1 MKINR
6 KLGILVG
13 LIVLSSMFNVAMAQ
27 STLLFEGY
35 LDEGESIFVGPLIV
49 HLAKVQQAMLDD
61 GSLGYKAMIVVI
73 KDGKPINAN
82 YTSIKI
88 PDPQK
93 IQSLLTDPTFL
104 NAMGETL
111 GYNMTDPLQ
120 YTQFLIWL
128 GSASKEEIGEAVF
141 KTIREHPELGISPD
155 DILTTMSFP
164 NFQPIGENETITL
177 DVEGE
182 RVTITALQVY
192 PNGAKLSISGP
203 PEWKA
208 STLPAYITSWVE
220 APKSVNPGEEVTI
233 KVHLKNEG
241 ALEARYVTV
250 ILSPM
255 MLNMNSNGSSD
266 ALAQTLSQ
274 SGLVQSVLLPVEGA
288 TRYVEYIEGKEE
300 KVLEFHFKVN
310 ENADP
315 GVYPLYIN
323 VIYSIGMGQSME
335 MVQGFNYFGITVA
348 RESDA
353 TFELVG
359 VEKPE
364 KVYPGQDFEVKV
376 KLKNMGMEAAKNLLV
391 KLAQSTIDGAGI
403 PESPILIDNSSDQQY
418 TSLVGTNR
426 EIEYTFRLHVKEDA
440 KTGSYPLNLKL
451 SYYSGDAKDEKTQEF
466 RFSVQVL
473 RKNQAY
479 IEIESADTP
488 KEIEPGDEFTLKIRL
503 KNVGDETARAFSMKI
518 VPGEVQV
525 QGEVTKVDLSAIQNL
540 PIQGSQS
547 ISENLQSALNDI
559 MKELA
564 KQSIDAFLPVGEDN
578 ARYVAELA
586 PNEETTIEF
595 HLKANEKLENGIYP
609 LKIDINY
616 LSTPDDE
623 KVSDERLIGISVL
636 GREHLIISKVSTSP
650 GRVLAGTNNV
660 EVSLEVENIGSG
672 SARYVILKP
681 LPEKPFELS
690 ETSEQLINLGSLR
703 GGDSAKAV
711 FRVNVKD
718 DAKGGGYEIPVKITY
733 RDGNGEEKELTV
745 NVPIIV
751 NEKPKVE
758 VESVRFD
765 KTPAQGEDIK
775 IYVKLKNAGGEQA
788 ENVIIEGVVKADQ
801 PFTLSKRTDYVGD
814 LNPGE
819 DGEGVLELSINRD
832 AIPKDYT
839 IQVRIRAVGD
849 KESGDDNVYV
859 FEDSIKVPVKENLKT
874 KSNLGK
880 AGILIG
886 ILAVLAVIIT
896 YMRRKK

>member
-1 MKINR
+1 MK
-6 KLGILVG
+6 KELGILLG
-13 LIVLSSMFNVAMAQ
+13 LVVLSSMFNFNVAMTQ
-27 STLLFEGY
+27 SSLLFEGY
-35 LDEGESIFVGPLIV
+35 LDKGESVFVGPLIV
-49 HLAKVQQAMLDD
+49 HLARVQQAMLDD
-61 GSLGYKAMIVVI
+61 GSLGYKAMVVII

-93 IQSLLTDPTFL
+93 IQHLLTNTTFL

-120 YTQFLIWL
+120 YGQFLMWL
-128 GSASKEEIGEAVF
+128 GTASQEEIGEAVF
-141 KTIREHPELGISPD
+141 KTIQEHPELGITLE
-155 DILTTMSFP
+155 DITRTISFP
-164 NFQPIGENETITL
+164 TFQQIGENETISL
-177 DVEGE
+177 NVDGE
-182 RVTITALQVY
+182 KVTITALQVY

-203 PEWKA
+203 PGWKA
-208 STLPAYITSWVE
+208 STLPAYITTWVE
-220 APKSVNPGEEVTI
+220 APKSVKPGDEITI

-255 MLNMNSNGSSD
+255 MLNMNSNGSNE

-274 SGLVQSVLLPVEGA
+274 SGLVQSVLLPVDSA
-288 TRYVEYIEGKEE
+288 TKYVEYIEGKEE

-315 GVYPLYIN
+315 GIYPLYVN
-323 VIYSIGMGQSME
+323 VMYSIGMGQSME
-335 MVQGFNYFGITVA
+335 MIQGFDYFGITVA

-353 TFELVG
+353 TFELLD

-364 KVYPGQDFEVKV
+364 KVYPGQDFEIKV
-376 KLKNMGMEAAKNLLV
+376 KLKNMGMEVAKNLLV
-391 KLAQSTIDGAGI
+391 KLETVQSVDDMT
-403 PESPILIDNSSDQQY
+403 SILIDNSSDQQY
-418 TSLVGTNR
+418 TSIVKTNR
-426 EIEYTFRLHVKEDA
+426 EVQYTFRLHVKEDA
-440 KTGSYPLNLKL
+440 KTGSYPLTLKL
-451 SYYSGDAKDEKTQEF
+451 SYYSGDAKDEKKQDF
-466 RFSVQVL
+466 KFSIQVL

-479 IEIESADTP
+479 IEVEGVDTP
-488 KEIEPGDEFTLKIRL
+488 KSIEPGDEFTLKIRL
-503 KNVGDETARAFSMKI
+503 KNVGDETARAFSLKI
-518 VPGEVQV
+518 VPSEVQV
-525 QGEVTKVDLSAIQNL
+525 QSEVTKIDLSAIQNL

-564 KQSIDAFLPVGEDN
+564 KQKVDAFLPVGEDN
-578 ARYVAELA
+578 AKYVGELA
-586 PNEETTIEF
+586 PNEEIAIEF
-595 HLKANEKLENGIYP
+595 HLKASERLESGVYP
-609 LKIDINY
+609 LKVDIEY
-616 LSTPDDE
+616 LSSPDDE
-623 KVSDERLIGISVL
+623 KISDERVIGISVL
-636 GREHLIISKVSTSP
+636 GSEHLIISKVSTSP
-650 GRVLAGTNNV
+650 SRVLAGTNNV

-690 ETSEQLINLGSLR
+690 ETSEQLINLGSLK

-711 FRVNVKD
+711 FRVNVD
-718 DAKGGGYEIPVKITY
+718 GDAKGGNYEIPVEIDY
-733 RDGNGEEKELTV
+733 RDSSGDEKELRV
-745 NVPIIV
+745 NVPIII
-751 NEKPKVE
+751 NEKPKVV

-765 KTPAQGEDIK
+765 KTPMQGEDVK
-775 IYVKLKNAGGEQA
+775 IYVKLKNVGGEQA

-801 PFTLSKRTDYVGD
+801 PFALGKRTDYVGD
-814 LNPGE
+814 LNPGK

-874 KSNLGK
+874 KGNLGK

-886 ILAVLAVIIT
+886 ILAVLAVVIT
-896 YMRRKK
+896 YMKRKR